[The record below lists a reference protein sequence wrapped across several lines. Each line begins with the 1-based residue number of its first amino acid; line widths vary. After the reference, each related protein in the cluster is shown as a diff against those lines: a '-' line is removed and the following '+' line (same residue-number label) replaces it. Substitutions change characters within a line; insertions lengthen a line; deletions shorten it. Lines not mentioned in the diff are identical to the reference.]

1 MALKSLKKKPP
12 LADQAYTAIRSAIIS
27 NQLTP
32 GEVLT
37 EEALADMLGISRTPI
52 RAALQRLLFEEIV
65 RQQGKNMVVS
75 DVTEQDVRDVNVV
88 RIQLEPLSA
97 RLIGERGGLQAK
109 QFQQLRQCNEKQCAA
124 AAAGD
129 GAAFLDADYAFH
141 VNLSQHYGNSFLVDL
156 VEKSNLVVKRFHT
169 LVNTLE
175 KHSVTAGNE
184 HRQILDALEAQD
196 YVHAEQAIRMHLQ
209 HVDERFFV

>member
-1 MALKSLKKKPP
+1 MALKNLKKQPS
-12 LADQAYTAIRSAIIS
+12 LADQAYTAIRAAIIS
-27 NQLTP
+27 NQIMP

-37 EEALADMLGISRTPI
+37 EESLADMLGISRTPI
-52 RAALQRLLFEEIV
+52 RAALQRLLFEEII
-65 RQQGKNMVVS
+65 RQKGKNMVVS

-97 RLIGERGGLQAK
+97 KLIGARGGLRPK
-109 QFQQLRQCNEKQCAA
+109 QLQQLRQCNEKQCAA

-141 VNLSQHYGNSFLVDL
+141 VMLAQLSGNGFLVDL

-175 KHSVTAGNE
+175 KHSVIAGNE
-184 HRQILDALEAQD
+184 HREILDALEAQD
-196 YVHAEQAIRMHLQ
+196 YARAEQAIRTHLQ

>member
-1 MALKSLKKKPP
+1 
-12 LADQAYTAIRSAIIS
+12 
-27 NQLTP
+27 
-32 GEVLT
+32 
-37 EEALADMLGISRTPI
+37 
-52 RAALQRLLFEEIV
+52 
-65 RQQGKNMVVS
+65 MVVS

-141 VNLSQHYGNSFLVDL
+141 VMLAQLSGNSFLVDL